1 MEQQFRVSLATTRG
15 LAATAPLSEYASR
28 QHRSLPH
35 HAARARALPVR
46 AAAKPRQRS
55 ATAGASPPCAG
66 GDGGSR
72 QDVGRA
78 AGCTYASGAGEL
90 GVIRAG
96 PAVAAD
102 AVGPAWPAPPI
113 RSATYILRSCCATIE
128 LGGDCSGLDQS
139 NLI

>member
-1 MEQQFRVSLATTRG
+1 VFAYATYP
-15 LAATAPLSEYASR
+15 AD
-28 QHRSLPH
+28 
-35 HAARARALPVR
+35 
-46 AAAKPRQRS
+46 
-55 ATAGASPPCAG
+55 AG

-102 AVGPAWPAPPI
+102 AVGPGGMACAANKVRQPPEARPYPACGAPMVVPDGGP
-113 RSATYILRSCCATIE
+113 RFCTLPRRDLTYGA
-128 LGGDCSGLDQS
+128 
-139 NLI
+139 